1 MEGQGYLIIIV
12 QAEPVEEVLPEQ
24 VLILKEVI
32 TLYGHQQE
40 GVPQAALGMITNK
53 ETDLKKK
60 KNTKRKTMTFLFGVG
75 EKNKTKTKM
84 KKAILLM
91 FFVSTSAIAQ
101 VGINTSTP
109 DASAALDVEST
120 TGGILIPRMTQV
132 QRDAIASPSNG
143 LMIYQTNA
151 VQGFYYFNGNQWV
164 SIANSS
170 TGTEGFF
177 SSTSIAAD
185 TYNENISISADLTN
199 VDNWEVL
206 YPDISGPSVSSF
218 PIRLGRVC

>member
-1 MEGQGYLIIIV
+1 MKKIII
-12 QAEPVEEVLPEQ
+12 A
-24 VLILKEVI
+24 
-32 TLYGHQQE
+32 YF
-40 GVPQAALGMITNK
+40 ALLTVVVNG
-53 ETDLKKK
+53 
-60 KNTKRKTMTFLFGVG
+60 
-75 EKNKTKTKM
+75 
-84 KKAILLM
+84 
-91 FFVSTSAIAQ
+91 Q

-185 TYNENISISADLTN
+185 TYNENISISADLTD

-218 PIRLGRVC
+218 PNLIEHTYENLSGTTFLIDFVNSKNTTSFVYDTLEGECFYLKATIKFYDENDNLIDVSYKQT